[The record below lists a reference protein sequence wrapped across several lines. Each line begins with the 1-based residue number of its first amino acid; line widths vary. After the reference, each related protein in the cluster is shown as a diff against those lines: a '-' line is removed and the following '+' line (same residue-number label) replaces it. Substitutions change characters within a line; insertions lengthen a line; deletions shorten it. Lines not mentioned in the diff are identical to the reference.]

1 MIDRS
6 SVIYT
11 SIFDYRKPQRSI
23 IETWQTIT
31 TVRQHHQSKLSARQR
46 LRTGSCQLLLAV
58 KLSHVPNKVHA
69 LSYGFPQTGGGP
81 AHFLA
86 SFQEVHFWSI
96 KGVYF
101 FQNANNLNFR
111 LF

>member
-58 KLSHVPNKVHA
+58 KLSHVRNRVHA
-69 LSYGFPQTGGGP
+69 LSDGFPKKMHSCGHCPKEWGGEALP
-81 AHFLA
+81 
-86 SFQEVHFWSI
+86 
-96 KGVYF
+96 
-101 FQNANNLNFR
+101 NF
-111 LF
+111 